1 MNINPAPVPPA
12 NWTCSEC
19 GTSNSVLSATCSGC
33 SKARGAFQKL
43 DGSDQLVQDFLKD
56 AIRTHL
62 AVQAARAGDPN
73 DMNPIPIP
81 EWTCSK
87 CGTRNRVT
95 TAACSNC
102 GNTLIPV
109 QNAGDPND
117 MFPVPVPE
125 WICSKCGTR
134 NRLTHPTCSNCGNA
148 LVPVQDSDNAKGT
161 LGTPKWTCKKC
172 GSENGVN
179 DANCSN
185 CGTPMMGGQGAAGA
199 AKDDSIRSALQDQI
213 KAARD
218 AALRGLKKPPG

>member
-1 MNINPAPVPPA
+1 MNITPAPVPPA
-12 NWTCSEC
+12 KWTCSDC
-19 GTSNSVLSATCSGC
+19 GTSNSVLSGTCSGC

-62 AVQAARAGDPN
+62 EVQAARLADPN
-73 DMNPIPIP
+73 DMNPLPIP

-95 TAACSNC
+95 HMTCSNC
-102 GNTLIPV
+102 GHNLIPV
-109 QNAGDPND
+109 QNEDPND
-117 MFPVPVPE
+117 MNPLPIPE
-125 WICSKCGTR
+125 WTCSKCGTR
-134 NRLTHPTCSNCGNA
+134 NRVTHAACSNCGHT
-148 LVPVQDSDNAKGT
+148 LIPVQGSETGT

-185 CGTPMMGGQGAAGA
+185 CGTPMMGGQGAPPEPTV
-199 AKDDSIRSALQDQI
+199 RSTLQDQI

-218 AALRGLKKPPG
+218 AALRGYKKPPG